1 MVAKTPRKASRPST
15 TLKTAPTGLKSP
27 PPAGPVGE
35 PERPE
40 QTERGPHS
48 PRASK
53 RPRKRSATAKGR
65 STATPKPHLTTSSD
79 PNALIGSHPATLL
92 SLSEAAKAVGVSKST
107 IWRAVKAGKL
117 SAASKTDEGEFRIDP
132 SELERAFAE
141 TKRAAKVA
149 SFVKGDEAAAA
160 RIAGLE
166 EMLAFAKDQLE
177 KTEKDRDEW
186 REQAQ
191 SAQRLLTDARP
202 KRSWLWWRSKRD

>member
-1 MVAKTPRKASRPST
+1 MVAKTPTKGPRPRKARKQAPGG
-15 TLKTAPTGLKSP
+15 LKTP
-27 PPAGPVGE
+27 PPAGPMGE
-35 PERPE
+35 PEPSE
-40 QTERGPHS
+40 YTERGPHS

-53 RPRKRSATAKGR
+53 RPRKRSATPKGR
-65 STATPKPHLTTSSD
+65 STAPPSTPPSE
-79 PNALIGSHPATLL
+79 TLL
-92 SLSEAAKAVGVSKST
+92 SLSEAAKAVDVSKST

-149 SFVKGDEAAAA
+149 SMAKGDEVAAT
-160 RIAGLE
+160 RIADLE
-166 EMLAFAKDQLE
+166 EMLAFAKEQLE

-191 SAQRLLTDARP
+191 AAQRLLTAARP
-202 KRSWLWWRSKRD
+202 RRSWLWWGLKKD